1 MNRESITREYVD
13 FIIDSMDMDDLI
25 NIVADT
31 LTENLNK
38 MDEDSFLEEVEN
50 FYPDLL
56 EEV

>member
-13 FIIDSMDMDDLI
+13 FIINSLDMDDLI
-25 NIVADT
+25 TIVADT

-38 MDEDSFLEEVEN
+38 LDEDSFLEEVEN